1 MAVPETLRIVRALR
15 VPVTILAALASLA
28 ALSLARPIAAPLLLA
43 FVVAVVLGPVQ
54 DRLCRAGL
62 PGGASAT
69 LILLAF
75 LLGGGALALAAEP
88 LAWRVW
94 DEVPTIR
101 NELRTLLWDLRST
114 LQGLEEINEDLLD
127 AAGGTKG
134 EGAEGRVAMPTALDA
149 VFFAPVILGQGLI
162 FLGTLYFALTCRQ
175 TLYASLSAAVG
186 GAPLRLRIDAAERK
200 VARYFGTITLINAG
214 LGIAVALALSALG
227 LPLAVVWGFAAAL
240 LNFAL
245 YIGPAL
251 LAVSLLLAGLINFD
265 GAMVVVPAAVYLF
278 LNGMEAQFV
287 TPSLV
292 GRQMRVNPLFVF
304 LSIVFWLWL
313 WGPVGGVVAIP
324 VLLFVV
330 SLNEQRVAA
339 RDAEAPRAGFAA

>member
-1 MAVPETLRIVRALR
+1 MAIPETVKLARSLR
-15 VPVTILAALASLA
+15 VSATVLAVLATLTALWV
-28 ALSLARPIAAPLLLA
+28 ARPIAAPLLLA

-62 PGGASAT
+62 PGSAAAM
-69 LILLAF
+69 LILLTF
-75 LLGGGALALAAEP
+75 LLGGGALLLMAEP
-88 LAWRVW
+88 LVWRVW

-101 NELRTLLWDLRST
+101 WELRSLLWELRSA
-114 LQGLEEINEDLLD
+114 LQGLKEINEELLG
-127 AAGGTKG
+127 AAGGTAG
-134 EGAEGRVAMPTALDA
+134 EDGERGVAMPTAFDA
-149 VFFAPVILGQGLI
+149 ALFAPVILGQVLV
-162 FLGTLYFALTCRQ
+162 FLGTLYFALTSRQ
-175 TLYASLSAAVG
+175 TLYASLCAAVG
-186 GAPLRLRIDAAERK
+186 GAPLRARIDGAERQ
-200 VARYFGTITLINAG
+200 VARYFGTITLINLG
-214 LGIAVALALSALG
+214 LGVALTLALSALG
-227 LPLAVVWGFAAAL
+227 LPLAIVWGFAAAL

-251 LAVSLLLAGLINFD
+251 VAVSLLLAGLINFD
-265 GAMVVVPAAVYLF
+265 GVMVVVPAAIFLF

-292 GRQMRVNPLFVF
+292 GRQMRLNPLFVF

-330 SLNEQRVAA
+330 SLNDQRLATGDAELAA
-339 RDAEAPRAGFAA
+339 RAPAA